1 MEPAKC
7 LLGQKASYAKV
18 HKRGR
23 KEPQGHA
30 YEGRGGAGPLKGP
43 KSFINTIGFLVG
55 KQRAA
60 QKHLG
65 FARCAAA
72 TDMIKQI
79 PALPKLLEAN
89 GATSA

>member
-1 MEPAKC
+1 MPAKAAVM
-7 LLGQKASYAKV
+7 QV
-18 HKRGR
+18 
-23 KEPQGHA
+23 PI
-30 YEGRGGAGPLKGP
+30 KGP

-79 PALPKLLEAN
+79 LALPRLLVAN
-89 GATSA
+89 VATRAMHITTDGVFDAMAFKEM

>member
-1 MEPAKC
+1 MPAKAAVM
-7 LLGQKASYAKV
+7 QV
-18 HKRGR
+18 
-23 KEPQGHA
+23 PI
-30 YEGRGGAGPLKGP
+30 KGP

-79 PALPKLLEAN
+79 IALPKLLEPN
-89 GATSA
+89 GATSAGNETTDL